1 MSVLLGNY
9 GGTTKQGGTALT
21 FAFSH
26 SDFPKSLLLCAAVGG
41 LMPGAVPQ
49 YNGQNFTLLDAY
61 TPSQADVKYYGLL
74 NAPAGSHNFTWA
86 AVTNGFYQFVLVSLG
101 RVKQVG
107 NFGNISHA
115 YDYTPVNLVMSGL
128 NVNSITIVTAA
139 QQRNTNADAQ
149 ASNLDGVLR
158 NVRMDDG
165 SSYLDMYCGYKLNVT
180 GFTSVISS
188 AFGTPQVTGS
198 GIEIEPS
205 KKVLRGIMY

>member
-9 GGTTKQGGTALT
+9 GGTSKQGGTALS
-21 FAFSH
+21 FAFTH

-41 LMPGAVPQ
+41 LLPGVVPQ
-49 YNGQNFTLLDAY
+49 YNGQNFTLLDSYA
-61 TPSQADVKYYGLL
+61 PPQADVKYYGLL

-86 AVTNGFYQFVLVSLG
+86 ATTNAFYQFVLVSLG

-107 NFGNISHA
+107 NFSNVVHA
-115 YDYTPVNLVMSGL
+115 YGYTPQNLVMAGL
-128 NVNSITIVTAA
+128 NFNSITIVTAA
-139 QQRNTNADAQ
+139 QQRNNNSNAA

-165 SSYLDMYCGYKLNVT
+165 SSYLSQYTGYKLNTT

-188 AFGTPQVTGS
+188 AYGTPEVTGS
-198 GIEIEPS
+198 GLEIEPS
-205 KKVLRGIMY
+205 KKVLRGIIY